1 MGESLSSGSTTH
13 RTLSFLQPTCGAF
26 LRNIN
31 YKASV
36 DRDLRRLDRQ
46 AATRVLEKVEAE
58 LSSANLRPIPLS
70 GPFEGLYKLR
80 VGEYRVIYSLSSE
93 GVLVIRIAHRRE
105 VYR

>member
-1 MGESLSSGSTTH
+1 
-13 RTLSFLQPTCGAF
+13 
-26 LRNIN
+26 LRKIE

-46 AATRVLEKVEAE
+46 IASRVIGRAEEA
-58 LSSANLRPIPLS
+58 LSADDLRPIPLS

-80 VGEYRVIYSLSSE
+80 VGDYRVIYALVAE
-93 GVLVIRIAHRRE
+93 GVIVVRIAHRRE